1 MTATYTRTGG
11 ARLGRFNAS
20 WPFAKL
26 SATSDVLRLSCF
38 GRNYD
43 FPRGSIRILS
53 RHRGILSTGLRI
65 EHSNTYY
72 PDFIVFW
79 ASLLPWTSGFR
90 NLKTHLESLGYEF
103 QD

>member
-26 SATSDVLRLSCF
+26 SATSDALRLSCF

-43 FPRGSIRILS
+43 FPKGSIRILS
-53 RHRGILSTGLRI
+53 RHRGIFSTGLRI
-65 EHSNTYY
+65 EHSNTSY

-79 ASLLPWTSGFR
+79 ASLPPWTSGFR
-90 NLKTHLESLGYEF
+90 NLKRHLESLGYEF